1 MRVLFAYFGL
11 INFTY
16 AIPMGLSM
24 IVGAWFGARLAI
36 KRGTSYVRPLFIVVT
51 AVLIGKQLFDLFRQ

>member
-1 MRVLFAYFGL
+1 
-11 INFTY
+11 
-16 AIPMGLSM
+16 MGISM